1 MTAYLCKTCGIWCKI
16 CIKFLNPHIFQDLL
30 ANLKI
35 IIYFCH
41 KKTRIEN
48 MDRLYTT
55 NISSVDALWALI
67 QGQTQSVKDAL
78 YKRMEEANR
87 QRKTLQQQQYV
98 SKSLKRA
105 FAELEEARTANMEL
119 PDATD
124 LFKLIDKQ

>member
-1 MTAYLCKTCGIWCKI
+1 MWVVLKSAYFSRFTCKPQNNYL
-16 CIKFLNPHIFQDLL
+16 FLPP
-30 ANLKI
+30 
-35 IIYFCH
+35 

-124 LFKLIDKQ
+124 LFI

>member
-1 MTAYLCKTCGIWCKI
+1 
-16 CIKFLNPHIFQDLL
+16 
-30 ANLKI
+30 
-35 IIYFCH
+35 
-41 KKTRIEN
+41 
-48 MDRLYTT
+48 MDRLYTK

-124 LFKLIDKQ
+124 LFKLIDKQWSKRPKVVLGNPWKSFYLCAVKFKNSKKVW